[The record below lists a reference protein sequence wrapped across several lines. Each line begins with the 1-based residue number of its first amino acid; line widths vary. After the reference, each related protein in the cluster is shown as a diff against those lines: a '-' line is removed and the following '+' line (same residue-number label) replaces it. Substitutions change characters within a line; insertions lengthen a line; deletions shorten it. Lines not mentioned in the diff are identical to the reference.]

1 MNSILREICLLL
13 ILIVPC
19 LIVSNRLHFG
29 SILGL
34 LAGGILIGPSGFG
47 LIQTSGAI
55 HNIADVG
62 VILFLFLVG
71 LELHPAKIGKSW
83 RRLLVFGILQILLTG
98 VVLSA
103 IVLPISTYWTGAL
116 VGGFTLAMSS
126 TALVFQTLRDRNEL
140 NTKMG
145 QTAVAILI
153 VQDLAVI
160 PLLAIIPIINPTVS
174 MTSTETTTSITIIGA
189 VTAIALL
196 LGISHFIAP
205 RIIEHLD
212 RKHDSNSLAALI
224 GLIVLGSAFIADS
237 AGLSMALGGFIAG
250 VSLSTSSSAKRID
263 QLVRPHQTLLMALF
277 FVSVGL
283 SINRHEI
290 SGSFTAILIMLP
302 CVLIAKFLCLYAL
315 GRVMGSAN
323 RASWRL
329 ALLLSQAGE
338 FGFVV
343 LAACFSVGWATATQV
358 AAATTVI
365 AFTMVAT
372 PIIQRFVPPLGDLDR
387 CE

>member
-1 MNSILREICLLL
+1 
-13 ILIVPC
+13 
-19 LIVSNRLHFG
+19 
-29 SILGL
+29 
-34 LAGGILIGPSGFG
+34 
-47 LIQTSGAI
+47 
-55 HNIADVG
+55 
-62 VILFLFLVG
+62 
-71 LELHPAKIGKSW
+71 
-83 RRLLVFGILQILLTG
+83 
-98 VVLSA
+98 
-103 IVLPISTYWTGAL
+103 
-116 VGGFTLAMSS
+116 
-126 TALVFQTLRDRNEL
+126 
-140 NTKMG
+140 
-145 QTAVAILI
+145 
-153 VQDLAVI
+153 
-160 PLLAIIPIINPTVS
+160 
-174 MTSTETTTSITIIGA
+174 
-189 VTAIALL
+189 
-196 LGISHFIAP
+196 
-205 RIIEHLD
+205 
-212 RKHDSNSLAALI
+212 
-224 GLIVLGSAFIADS
+224 
-237 AGLSMALGGFIAG
+237 
-250 VSLSTSSSAKRID
+250 
-263 QLVRPHQTLLMALF
+263 MALF